1 MSQSSDAM
9 KLAASSGMTLKE
21 AWAEIKSG
29 APSADTSPGS
39 PDTSAE
45 RKALGIPQKV
55 EEEEDTGG
63 W

>member
-21 AWAEIKSG
+21 AWAQIKGDSG
-29 APSADTSPGS
+29 ADETTSSPG
-39 PDTSAE
+39 PARGEKTVA
-45 RKALGIPQKV
+45 RLRAQ
-55 EEEEDTGG
+55 EEA